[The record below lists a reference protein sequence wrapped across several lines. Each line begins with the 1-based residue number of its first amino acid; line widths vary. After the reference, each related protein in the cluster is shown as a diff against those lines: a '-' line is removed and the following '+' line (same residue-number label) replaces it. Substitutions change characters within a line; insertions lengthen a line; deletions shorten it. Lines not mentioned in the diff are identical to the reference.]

1 MTTDFVHSVV
11 DPKISSNTALLLLA
25 LMRNIRMHLLIFTSC
40 VMEEKSIVAILSVK
54 LHSLKYYLFM
64 YVQCCNNIAYLP
76 TYVDPKQIHN
86 NFSLIQNSFW
96 RTKAIYFYTEEIVSF
111 PARYFPIKPH
121 MKGRIYVYY
130 ILM

>member
-1 MTTDFVHSVV
+1 
-11 DPKISSNTALLLLA
+11 
-25 LMRNIRMHLLIFTSC
+25 MHLLIFTSC

-86 NFSLIQNSFW
+86 NFLLIQNLFW
-96 RTKAIYFYTEEIVSF
+96 SIKSSALSKVLHFYTKFSITNNQAYTVT
-111 PARYFPIKPH
+111 A
-121 MKGRIYVYY
+121 
-130 ILM
+130 ILLLPESNLV